1 MPSWR
6 DISVIS
12 SKMPGNSGAKARELR
27 TMRAVVL
34 IAIDEQAPYMNL
46 QSLRAKLLQ
55 VERQRQRLQK
65 RIQTSSKKQL
75 EALPAKVGL
84 KSIDDLILE
93 LMPYASPRVRARSRL
108 NGEAEAE
115 GTPGV
120 RKAGRPAKSK
130 GTRYTADTK
139 NAIKAALEKGGMTVA
154 QLSEKYGASSF
165 SINQWKKRW
174 GLTKPRKKK

>member
-1 MPSWR
+1 MS
-6 DISVIS
+6 
-12 SKMPGNSGAKARELR
+12 
-27 TMRAVVL
+27 
-34 IAIDEQAPYMNL
+34 L

-55 VERQRQRLQK
+55 VERQRQKLQK
-65 RIQTSSKKQL
+65 RIQTTSKKQL

-93 LMPYASPRVRARSRL
+93 LVPYASPRVRAKAGL
-108 NGEAEAE
+108 NGSGDVVAA
-115 GTPGV
+115 G
-120 RKAGRPAKSK
+120 RKADRPAKSK
-130 GTRYTADTK
+130 GTRYAADTK
-139 NAIKAALEKGGMTVA
+139 EAIKAALQKGGMTVA